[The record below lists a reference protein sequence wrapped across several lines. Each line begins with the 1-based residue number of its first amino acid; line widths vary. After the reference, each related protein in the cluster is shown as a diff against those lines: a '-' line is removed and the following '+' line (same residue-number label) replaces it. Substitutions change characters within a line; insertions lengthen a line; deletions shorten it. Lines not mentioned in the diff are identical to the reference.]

1 MIGAVAGIGDT
12 VGFKM
17 QHIVARTAI
26 DQVRAQPTGQRIVAI
41 AAKQAVI
48 TGPADKNIIAIRP
61 GQRVV
66 SGPADDTFNVTQAV
80 IALCALRRTISKV
93 NHNRCVAVAVI
104 GHIGARTTGQRIVS
118 GTGIQGIVTIAA
130 QNGVITRPAKQHIIP
145 GTARND
151 IVLCVAGYGV
161 VKVGTFNIFKPGKN
175 IVACCTARCACAQ
188 ININAAIC
196 IFIRQAIVA
205 NAADQGVI
213 TACTQNGIVART
225 AIQDINVVIANQNVI
240 ASATGG
246 VFNAVK
252 HVIARGP
259 GGCASPKVNRN
270 TGTGIAIIG
279 GIIAIAAAQ
288 GVVARTANQ
297 GVVPGTGIDHVV
309 AVFTIDNIIAIQRID
324 FIIKLA
330 AIQNI
335 VVFRAFDGDITIE
348 ISRPKVVD
356 VNAFQRQAF
365 ARGQ

>member
-66 SGPADDTFNVTQAV
+66 SGPAGDTFNVTQAV
-80 IALCALRRTISKV
+80 IALCALRRAISKV

-130 QNGVITRPAKQHIIP
+130 QNGVITRPARQHIIP

-161 VKVGTFNIFKPGKN
+161 VKIGTFNIFKPGQN
-175 IVACCTARCACAQ
+175 IVACRTTCCACAQ
-188 ININAAIC
+188 ININAAVS
-196 IFIRQAIVA
+196 IFVRQGIVA
-205 NAADQGVI
+205 NATDQGVI
-213 TACTQNGIVART
+213 TACTQNGIIART
-225 AIQDINVVIANQNVI
+225 AIQNINVIVANQNVI
-240 ASATGG
+240 AVATGG
-246 VFNAVK
+246 IFNAVK
-252 HVIARGP
+252 HIIARSP
-259 GGCASPKVNRN
+259 GGCACAKINRN
-270 TGTGIAIIG
+270 ASTGIAIIS
-279 GIIAIAAAQ
+279 GIIALATAQ
-288 GVVARTANQ
+288 GIVPCAANQ
-297 GVVPGTGIDHVV
+297 GVIPGTGIDDVI
-309 AVFTIDNIIAIQRID
+309 AVFTIDNIITIQRID